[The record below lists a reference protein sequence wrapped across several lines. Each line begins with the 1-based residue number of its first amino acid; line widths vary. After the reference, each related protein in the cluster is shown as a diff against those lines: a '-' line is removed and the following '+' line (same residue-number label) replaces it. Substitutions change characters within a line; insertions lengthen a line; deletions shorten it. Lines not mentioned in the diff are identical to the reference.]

1 MTLMGGLVVIY
12 SNVICPRCTQAPL
25 LRGLIPFTLK
35 WTSDL
40 KIHLG
45 TAHIA
50 LFRQAPAR
58 KKPDT
63 GPCAHVSTA
72 SSCLS

>member
-1 MTLMGGLVVIY
+1 MRLMGGLVVIY
-12 SNVICPRCTQAPL
+12 SNVIC
-25 LRGLIPFTLK
+25 LIPFTLK
-35 WTSDL
+35 RTSDL

-58 KKPDT
+58 KKPDK
-63 GPCAHVSTA
+63 GPCAHISTA